1 MTTRLVY
8 LAQVLRELADD
19 AEAGRLTGLSVV
31 ATRAGGD
38 RPQAIVHHPREKTQA
53 DAFFG
58 GLVTNAAIIAR
69 ASSLPPQAAREVAL
83 SILDTIMQPREKA

>member
-58 GLVTNAAIIAR
+58 GLVTNAAIILVLAW
-69 ASSLPPQAAREVAL
+69 AIHGESKSWEGY
-83 SILDTIMQPREKA
+83 